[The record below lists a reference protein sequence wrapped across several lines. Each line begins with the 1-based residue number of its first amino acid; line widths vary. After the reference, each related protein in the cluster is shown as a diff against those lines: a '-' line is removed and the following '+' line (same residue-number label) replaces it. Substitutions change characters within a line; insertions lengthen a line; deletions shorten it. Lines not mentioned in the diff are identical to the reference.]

1 MQLLEVAGNCT
12 VTAPNLRTVTLVS
25 DRTTDVVFTV
35 TCVAVARIRVTAP
48 TTGPDADQ
56 SYLVSLG
63 ACAGSPCTEV
73 WMDAGGN
80 LEFTRIPG
88 TYTIELKD
96 VAPNCAVTGPN
107 PITVTVTAGTTNIAF
122 PVTCT
127 PLPPP
132 GTVRITAPT
141 SGTNRDAGYYVVS
154 EPCDYYGCT
163 TQALPAGGFVEYTLV
178 AGNYWFWLTDVAA
191 NCTINVPNPATVPVV
206 SGMVTELV
214 FPVSC
219 Q

>member
-1 MQLLEVAGNCT
+1 
-12 VTAPNLRTVTLVS
+12 
-25 DRTTDVVFTV
+25 
-35 TCVAVARIRVTAP
+35 
-48 TTGPDADQ
+48 
-56 SYLVSLG
+56 
-63 ACAGSPCTEV
+63 
-73 WMDAGGN
+73 MDAGGN

-141 SGTNRDAGYYVVS
+141 SGTNRDAYYYVVNES
-154 EPCDYYGCT
+154 VCDYYYGCT
-163 TQALPAGGFVEYTLV
+163 TLELPAGGFVEYTLDP
-178 AGNYWFWLTDVAA
+178 GNYVFRLTDVAA